1 MRRIEG
7 IGGKDE
13 VFAERTLLRLR
24 CKGCDRGMEKR
35 IVDDGNAGRGRKE
48 REAFVE
54 FSIRERV
61 EASLY

>member
-1 MRRIEG
+1 
-7 IGGKDE
+7 
-13 VFAERTLLRLR
+13 
-24 CKGCDRGMEKR
+24 MEKR